1 MDIAILNYQ
10 TCTVEKICNCPD
22 TWSMADV
29 KDYLFKA
36 LKYREVEIS
45 FMIGKNI
52 ETEEKKY
59 ESKEQKTLY
68 ERWASIKEKH
78 PDTTLLFRTEDFYE
92 AYSEDAKLVADILN
106 ITLTR
111 YNTMTEEDG
120 QPLRLTGFPYTAL
133 DTYLPKLIRAGL
145 RIAICDNLD

>member
-10 TCTVEKICNCPD
+10 TSTVEKICNCPD
-22 TWSMADV
+22 TWSITEV
-29 KDYLFKA
+29 EDYLFKT
-36 LKYREVEIS
+36 LKYKESEIS
-45 FMIGKNI
+45 YMIGKNI
-52 ETEEKKY
+52 KAKERQY
-59 ESKEQKTLY
+59 EPKEQRTLH

-78 PDTTLLFRTEDFYE
+78 PDCTLLFRTGDFYE
-92 AYSEDAKLVADILN
+92 AYSEDAEVVADILN

-111 YNTMTEEDG
+111 YNTMKEEDG
-120 QPLRLTGFPYTAL
+120 QPLRLAGFPYSAL